1 MKVTTG
7 QFLCIGYGSSG
18 FTHGMRDLFGGGI
31 LDLKIFSSCFAR
43 YIHASTYSWLL
54 LFFSCEVCCVVSCVK
69 CLDVCQRHSADLLQ
83 LDNGIKVP
91 PSGWKCEKCDLRENL
106 WLNLTDG
113 AILCGRRNFDGSGG
127 NNHAVEH
134 YQVTSYPLAVKLGTI
149 TPDGAGEVVLLA

>member
-1 MKVTTG
+1 MLALT
-7 QFLCIGYGSSG
+7 LGY
-18 FTHGMRDLFGGGI
+18 
-31 LDLKIFSSCFAR
+31 
-43 YIHASTYSWLL
+43 YYS
-54 LFFSCEVCCVVSCVK
+54 FSCEVCCVVSCVK

>member
-1 MKVTTG
+1 MK
-7 QFLCIGYGSSG
+7 QF
-18 FTHGMRDLFGGGI
+18 FGNHVF
-31 LDLKIFSSCFAR
+31 IFV
-43 YIHASTYSWLL
+43 YY
-54 LFFSCEVCCVVSCVK
+54 CEVCNITCIK
-69 CLDVCQRHSADLLQ
+69 CFAVCERYSADLAQ

-134 YQVTSYPLAVKLGTI
+134 YQTTGYPLAAKLGTI
-149 TPDGAGEVVLLA
+149 TPDSAGGIVLDAFVSVKIIVIMVSEGVKGAGFRNEPIRRLVYISTVITSTKEVM